1 MHSCRNRIA
10 TDVSCSVS
18 DDQSTSTT
26 HTESSTDSGLR
37 FDKLQVPD
45 SDGLGYNDKKR
56 LFGNFVAREAFLD
69 EEIWVSLIPFFLSFF
84 FIRLIS
90 LLS

>member
-69 EEIWVSLIPFFLSFF
+69 EEIWVSLIPFFLSFLF
-84 FIRLIS
+84 A
-90 LLS
+90 